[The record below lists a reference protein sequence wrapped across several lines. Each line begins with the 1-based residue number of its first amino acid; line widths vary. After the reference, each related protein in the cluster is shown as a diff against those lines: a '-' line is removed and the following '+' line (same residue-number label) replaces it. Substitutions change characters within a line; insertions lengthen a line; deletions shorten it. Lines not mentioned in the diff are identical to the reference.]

1 MKFKIPV
8 SPGELIDKI
17 TILEIKKRRI
27 KDTEK
32 LKFVKLELTQLN
44 NALIKSR
51 KISAAVKTAVRKERA
66 KLYNINLK
74 LWNIEDRI
82 RRKESLGKFD
92 KDFITLARSVYF
104 TNDKRSAI
112 KSAINNLYG
121 SAIKEVKHYS
131 AY

>member
-1 MKFKIPV
+1 MKIKITV

-17 TILEIKKRRI
+17 TILEIKNKKI

-32 LKFVKLELTQLN
+32 LKLVKFELAQLN
-44 NALIKSR
+44 AALIILG
-51 KISAAVKTAVRKERA
+51 KIPTAVKTAVKKERA
-66 KLYNINLK
+66 KLYNINLR

-92 KDFITLARSVYF
+92 KEFIALARSVYI
-104 TNDKRSAI
+104 TNDKRSAV
-112 KSAINNLYG
+112 KNAINNLYG
-121 SAIKEVKHYS
+121 SAIKEVKHYA